1 MSFLDKIQERFALIK
16 FVSNNDQKNIDR
28 VFTRVFQSEDGQKAL
43 AYLHHIT
50 TDRAISVDATQ
61 EQLRHLSGQRALV
74 QTIQKLADRGRSIN

>member
-1 MSFLDKIQERFALIK
+1 MSSLNKIQERFALIK
-16 FVSNNDQKNIDR
+16 FVSKSDQKNIDQL
-28 VFTRVFQSEDGQKAL
+28 FTRVFQSEEGQKIL

-50 TDRAISVDATQ
+50 TNRAISVEATE